1 MHGLPQRVWG
11 LGERAYM
18 LLGAL
23 QKGHPKDEK
32 LYDLNT
38 PQEPLKLILK
48 LGFKIE
54 RALRKRK
61 DRRTKV

>member
-1 MHGLPQRVWG
+1 MGAQQKQSLPQRVWG

-18 LLGAL
+18 MLGAL

-38 PQEPLKLILK
+38 PQKPLNLILK

-54 RALRKRK
+54 RA
-61 DRRTKV
+61 

>member
-18 LLGAL
+18 MLGAL

-38 PQEPLKLILK
+38 PQEPLKLILE

-54 RALRKRK
+54 RA
-61 DRRTKV
+61 

>member
-1 MHGLPQRVWG
+1 M
-11 LGERAYM
+11 M
-18 LLGAL
+18 LGAL
-23 QKGHPKDEK
+23 QKGHPKDEQ

-54 RALRKRK
+54 RA
-61 DRRTKV
+61 